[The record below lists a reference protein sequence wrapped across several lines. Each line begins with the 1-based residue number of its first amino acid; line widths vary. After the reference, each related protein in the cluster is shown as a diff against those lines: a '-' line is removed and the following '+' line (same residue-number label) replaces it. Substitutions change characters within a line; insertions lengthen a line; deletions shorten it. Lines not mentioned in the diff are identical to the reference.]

1 VGAETFQLVTSIV
14 GPVGSGL
21 AVAIGA
27 YIAKE
32 VRIMKNRQQL
42 THLEIIAIDYALE
55 KSIGNG
61 YSGFRK
67 SKLNE
72 LLKSDVYIKTG
83 E

>member
-1 VGAETFQLVTSIV
+1 MDAGTLQIVTSIA
-14 GPVGSGL
+14 GPIGSGL

-32 VRIMKNRQQL
+32 IRIMKNRQQF
-42 THLEIIAIDYALE
+42 THFEVIATDYALE

-61 YSGFRK
+61 YSDHRK
-67 SKLNE
+67 TKLHE